1 MLTACPECRTTFR
14 ITQMHL
20 DAKRGLVRCGHCNAV
35 FNAYDALLPEI
46 EVPPEQLDRV
56 ESGRS
61 ASALDKA
68 QAAAGEPKPNRIEP
82 RIELRFEPPAPTPPN
97 QVAPPL
103 PPPAPSPASPN
114 RMQAAPEAMAD
125 LSSYLTEPAEEAN
138 IPTWV
143 QQAVHD
149 ERADTVLLS
158 ELSVREQGPGLARFS
173 SSLLVVL
180 LLTLLSAQFVY
191 FARSPL
197 AAWQPALRPYL
208 EAACAPLHCSVPL
221 PRDRDALRVESSS
234 LETDPESP
242 ANARLRVAFS
252 NRAGQELAWPHVVLT
267 LTDLRDKVLAQRVF
281 APIDYLMAKDIKKP
295 GIPPRQEYEVLLD
308 LNMANLS
315 AAGYRVALEYP

>member
-14 ITQMHL
+14 ITKAHL

-46 EVPPEQLDRV
+46 EAPPEKLEPAEPTQ
-56 ESGRS
+56 
-61 ASALDKA
+61 AKA
-68 QAAAGEPKPNRIEP
+68 PLAIGEPKPNRVEP
-82 RIELRFEPPAPTPPN
+82 RIELRFDAPEPPPSPVATPAPTS
-97 QVAPPL
+97 
-103 PPPAPSPASPN
+103 APSRAPLY
-114 RMQAAPEAMAD
+114 RMETSADELAD
-125 LSSYLTEPAEEAN
+125 LSAYHTEPAEEAS
-138 IPTWV
+138 IPAWL
-143 QQAVHD
+143 QQAVRD
-149 ERADTVLLS
+149 EGSSEAILLS
-158 ELSVREQGPGLARFS
+158 ELPVRDEASAVARFGRG
-173 SSLLVVL
+173 LLIAL
-180 LLTLLSAQFVY
+180 LLALLSAQLVY

-208 EAACAPLHCSVPL
+208 EAACAPLHCTVPL

-252 NRAGQELAWPHVVLT
+252 NRAGHELAWPHVMLT
-267 LTDLRDKVLAQRVF
+267 LTDVSDKVLAQRVF
-281 APIDYLMAKDIKKP
+281 APRDYLKAGDMKKT

-308 LNMANLS
+308 LNMANLA